1 MLPVILAI
9 LTVSLIVILALF
21 APPND
26 ISTFAWGYRI
36 REFSLMNGKKEYR
49 VQQRIPVYCIW
60 VTCTYLIGYDMYTYR
75 SYSTFEEAKEFLDAF
90 KKSVEERK
98 GYRVKSKKTLS

>member
-1 MLPVILAI
+1 MVFIVAI
-9 LTVSLIVILALF
+9 LIVTLIVIF
-21 APPND
+21 AVFVPPSD

-36 REFSLMNGKKEYR
+36 REFSFMNGTKEYKI
-49 VQQRIPVYCIW
+49 QQRIPVYCIW

-75 SYSTFEEAKEFLDAF
+75 SYSTFEEAKEFLDRF

-98 GYRVKSKKTLS
+98 GYRVKSKKTLG